1 MIVFVFSRET
11 AAAMYRCMN
20 PATVL
25 KKSGFNALCISDVS
39 VSTLLS
45 ADILIFYARYEEYL
59 PEIIR
64 TALQLGKKVY
74 YSMDDPVWDL
84 PWGWLYEELSKKA
97 ELKGTL
103 YSIEFREF
111 RLQVLSLLHEIASY
125 GVEFIVSTEELAR
138 EVERQFDTKAHVLHN
153 FCLYKEQQ
161 KKEGK
166 SCFYPTSSEHLLYD
180 SMPLKKIK
188 APVIVVGGKEAEFN
202 AAFAGCS
209 NFIYFPT
216 MSTIR
221 YYHFVEGIDAKVGL
235 APLNPS
241 LTINRCKSCVKLLE
255 FAKFGM
261 TAVASPVGEYA
272 KAPVVFAEW
281 NDDWDAKV
289 RKAMEKDPEELR
301 KWAEQWNYN
310 AIQEWLKFF
319 ANA

>member
-1 MIVFVFSRET
+1 MIAFVFSRET

-74 YSMDDPVWDL
+74 YSMDDTVWDL

-221 YYHFVEGIDAKVGL
+221 YYHFVEGID
-235 APLNPS
+235 
-241 LTINRCKSCVKLLE
+241 
-255 FAKFGM
+255 
-261 TAVASPVGEYA
+261 VASPVGEYA

-301 KWAEQWNYN
+301 KWAEQWNFN